1 MERWREVAV
10 AAARQAGAIIATA
23 FRKTDGP
30 ENIERKTVLDV
41 VTETGTLHHL
51 VTVLLLRGGGVAH
64 TSHSRLKCLVK
75 SFNQSIIHALQI
87 LVAPQISSQPNESC
101 ELVHSISADLRHVH

>member
-1 MERWREVAV
+1 MEGVEGGEAERWREVAV

-41 VTETGTLHHL
+41 VTETGTILRPCWR
-51 VTVLLLRGGGVAH
+51 LLWGGGVHHPQWWQSA
-64 TSHSRLKCLVK
+64 L
-75 SFNQSIIHALQI
+75 FNQSINHMFYKFL
-87 LVAPQISSQPNESC
+87 
-101 ELVHSISADLRHVH
+101 